1 MLGEM
6 VEDEEGR
13 LEVVLAASEV
23 ETIISQFMS
32 SIGKQGDWDAEEF
45 DSVVSVIS
53 GFKFSIFL
61 AVIESKYARDIDNE
75 TLIEAVKDLHDMFIL
90 DVIKKG
96 KLKKRKEYLPS
107 FREHWFVVQPH
118 LVTLYSNWEEKEKR
132 LEIPLDH
139 QCRVEVARSQSNSR
153 IPVKSKPHRFYL
165 YANEKSYELQA
176 TNHRYVICSYCT
188 NTDHV

>member
-6 VEDEEGR
+6 VDDEEGR

-75 TLIEAVKDLHDMFIL
+75 TLIEAVKDLHDMFLL

-96 KLKKRKEYLPS
+96 KLKKQMVLIPA
-107 FREHWFVVQPH
+107 FREHWCVVQPRC
-118 LVTLYSNWEEKEKR
+118 LSFYSSWEEKEKR
-132 LEIPLDH
+132 GDIPLDP
-139 QCRVEVARSQSNSR
+139 QSRVEAVRSQSSSKSV
-153 IPVKSKPHRFYL
+153 VKSKPHRFYL
-165 YANEKSYELQA
+165 HANQKSYEFQA
-176 TNHRYVICSYCT
+176 TNHR
-188 NTDHV
+188 